1 MPRPWSGYMPILGDR
16 ADTKGSGVAVR
27 RIKLVIREA
36 EVLCYI
42 SQDSMNR
49 DEEGV
54 ILEDGRF
61 IRQRKVRARRQNHL
75 CLPKEPTIPDYND
88 DYSEL

>member
-1 MPRPWSGYMPILGDR
+1 MPILWHR
-16 ADTKGSGVAVR
+16 ADTKGSGVGVR

-42 SQDSMNR
+42 SQDSINR

-61 IRQRKVRARRQNHL
+61 IRQRKVWARRQNHL
-75 CLPKEPTIPDYND
+75 CLPKEPTIPDHND
-88 DYSEL
+88 HYSEL

>member
-1 MPRPWSGYMPILGDR
+1 
-16 ADTKGSGVAVR
+16 
-27 RIKLVIREA
+27 
-36 EVLCYI
+36 
-42 SQDSMNR
+42 MNR

-61 IRQRKVRARRQNHL
+61 IRQWKVWARRQNHL
-75 CLPKEPTIPDYND
+75 CLPKEPTIPDNKD